1 MHIVDSAIIIRTFP
15 VKSNQNVVKLL
26 TRSHGIQ
33 TAYLSAGTK
42 KKSVKNAVL
51 QPLSLCQVTLKKN
64 KNSSLLNLK
73 EARIDIP
80 FINIQLDI
88 VKSTIVLFLADF
100 LDHVLLEDHEEV
112 GFDFLQKA
120 LQILNEIELGKSVYH
135 LAFLV
140 KMMQWL
146 GIQPSLK
153 KDKNHYLNIKEG
165 VFESSSPNHP
175 YYFSKSET
183 QLFAYFVQSEWTQL
197 SEVRLTKEER
207 GSFLN
212 NIILYYTFHI
222 PGFKK
227 PQSLSILEE
236 VFS

>member
-15 VKSNQNVVKLL
+15 VKSNQNVIKLL

-165 VFESSSPNHP
+165 VF
-175 YYFSKSET
+175 
-183 QLFAYFVQSEWTQL
+183 AYFIQSEWTQL